1 MIGLLAH
8 TALLVSV
15 AVVAFGAVITPVAIR
30 TGRREWLQ
38 LTYGAVYTNFLMV
51 SIATASMVVA
61 LVTHD
66 FSVSYV
72 AAVGSRST
80 PLLFT
85 IISLWGA
92 LEGSI
97 LFWAWVL
104 AMYAAAVVFD
114 GLSVWDTRG

>member
-1 MIGLLAH
+1 MIGTIAH
-8 TALLVSV
+8 SALLVSV
-15 AVVAFGAVITPVAIR
+15 AVVALGVILTPVAIR
-30 TGRREWLQ
+30 GDRREWLQ
-38 LTYGAVYTNFLMV
+38 LVYGAVYTNFLLV
-51 SIATASMVVA
+51 SIATVAMVVA

-72 AAVGSRST
+72 AAVGSRAT

-97 LFWAWVL
+97 LFWA
-104 AMYAAAVVFD
+104 
-114 GLSVWDTRG
+114 